1 MSVQQIKKHF
11 SKYFYMNY
19 IWLCILLSIIS
30 KKAAFAK
37 SSTLEMPCTHVIE
50 HISQDGFG
58 SNLDTLV
65 AKSILCSTKC

>member
-1 MSVQQIKKHF
+1 MYVQQIKKHF
-11 SKYFYMNY
+11 SDTFKWITFGYVFY
-19 IWLCILLSIIS
+19 WALFP

-50 HISQDGFG
+50 HNSQDGFG
-58 SNLDTLV
+58 SNLGKLV